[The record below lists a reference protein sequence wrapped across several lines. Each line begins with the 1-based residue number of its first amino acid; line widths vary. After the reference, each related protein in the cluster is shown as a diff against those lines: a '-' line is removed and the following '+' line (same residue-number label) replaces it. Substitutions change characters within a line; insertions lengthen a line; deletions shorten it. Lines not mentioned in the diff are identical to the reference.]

1 MSILGGIQ
9 KALKPQYL
17 MIVASAAILFS
28 FQNCAPLT
36 PQCAEDTEDAG
47 CALASQTPESA
58 EQPNSPTST
67 NSSSTPGLSVPG
79 TTGSSNTGNGVSLPG
94 GSTGSGSG
102 GGSGGVSL
110 PGDSGGSTGGST
122 GSVNFQDKTFRI
134 IEQPVA
140 LSVPE
145 GGSGSLVVSIFGG
158 TTPYSYQWYKDGSAI
173 SFGIGSS
180 FGILADRPSREGLYS
195 VTVKDATGISVS
207 SQQVRVSITEVPG
220 DCSAGAYAALLN
232 DTTALTGESIR
243 DLFVYGANKYLQS
256 VSHPAINY
264 LYNNQRYLGSTYIQI
279 FNVSSAVKYK
289 GLLNIACSSPI
300 SQIHTPTNN
309 PGAGYDEGGWSWNN
323 NYSDGYGY
331 RWNGT
336 VTFECVNK
344 KYRLL
349 ANTCQW
355 YKIPVQDS
363 F

>member
-1 MSILGGIQ
+1 MSLRGGIQ
-9 KALKPQYL
+9 KALRPQYL

-47 CALASQTPESA
+47 CALASQAPESA
-58 EQPNSPTST
+58 EQPTSPTSS
-67 NSSSTPGLSVPG
+67 NPGLSVPG
-79 TTGSSNTGNGVSLPG
+79 TPGSSNTGNGVSLPG

-102 GGSGGVSL
+102 GGSGVSL
-110 PGDSGGSTGGST
+110 PGGSGGSTGGST
-122 GSVNFQDKTFRI
+122 GSVNFQDRTFRI

-158 TTPYSYQWYKDGSAI
+158 STPYSYQWYKDGSAI
-173 SFGIGSS
+173 SFGTGSS
-180 FGILADRPSREGLYS
+180 YGILADRPSREGLYS
-195 VTVKDATGISVS
+195 VTVRDATGISVT

-232 DTTALTGESIR
+232 DTTPLTGESIR
-243 DLFVYGANKYLQS
+243 DLFVYGANRYLQS

-279 FNVSSAVKYK
+279 FNVTSTVRYR

-300 SQIHTPTNN
+300 SQIHAPTAN
-309 PGAGYDEGGWSWNN
+309 PGAGFDEGGFLN
-323 NYSDGYGY
+323 NYYRDGYGY
-331 RWNGT
+331 RWNGS
-336 VTFECVNK
+336 VTFECVNR

-355 YKIPVQDS
+355 YQIPVQDS